1 VREVSPRAIVN
12 VRHFTGI
19 ESKGDRM
26 RFNSRGKRLLIAAAV
41 CIGVPF
47 LVQAAGAQTIDE
59 IVVTASKRGEVAIQD
74 VPVSVQVVD
83 GGDLQEA
90 GDIDF
95 MDYFYQV
102 PGLSIN
108 NQGPGDKQYIIRGI
122 QSSGA
127 GTVGLY
133 FDEVIITGENE
144 GDGGKQPDIKMFDID
159 RIEVL
164 KGPQGTTFGSSSL
177 SGTIR
182 WLPNAPQYDSL
193 ELDLGGGFRLLQ
205 DSSDFGWQTDGMIN
219 VPVIEDK
226 LAVRLAGFYHDKA
239 GYLDNKF
246 EEDANHEQSGAAR
259 AMISWRATE
268 ELEIST
274 MAMIQ
279 SMDVGARNFFND
291 TTALLPLSDTLN
303 GQDLPGDYYQ
313 AVLTGAGFEDDL
325 NIYNVKAIY
334 DKPWGTITGTHSVF
348 SRHTFARRATSFASE
363 VLFGLP
369 ADENPAFL
377 GNEKDRD
384 VVSSEIRFAS
394 TWDSA
399 FQLLVGGF
407 LQKEDRVD
415 ITTYVFT
422 DPASGKVTETSELG
436 ARRDNTAEISEIAA
450 FGEISWDLTD
460 QLTLTAGGR
469 WFDLETDAQDNVII
483 LYIFQPGVGLL
494 PPRSFDF
501 SDVILKGNLAWKL
514 TDEFMVFAQV
524 AEGYRAGGANDQ
536 SPMEITDVI
545 IPPGFESDSLVN
557 YEIGVKSSYWNDR
570 LTVNGSLYFIDW
582 SNIQV
587 EQQATNS
594 QGLSFSYRGNGGG
607 AEVKGI
613 ELEVNAMPTDRL
625 NVGASLSYLQA
636 ELTEDFPIPSD
647 GLEGDEIPHSPELSG
662 SVNARYE
669 YPLPNELTGFIG
681 GDWSYRGESANQFRP
696 DAPFY
701 RSHDSYSLMNLR
713 GGIVGEDW
721 SLVLALDNAL
731 DADEIISYTFDFQ
744 FPPIPGERFL
754 PDNKVRPWPRTF
766 SVMLRKQ
773 FY

>member
-1 VREVSPRAIVN
+1 
-12 VRHFTGI
+12 
-19 ESKGDRM
+19 M
-26 RFNSRGKRLLIAAAV
+26 RFTSGKQRFAIAAAAGTALPLLFDV
-41 CIGVPF
+41 
-47 LVQAAGAQTIDE
+47 AGAQAIDE
-59 IVVTASKRGEVAIQD
+59 IVVTASKRGEMAIQD
-74 VPVSVQVVD
+74 VPVSVQVVE

-90 GDIDF
+90 GDLDF

-102 PGLSIN
+102 PGLSVN
-108 NQGPGDKQYIIRGI
+108 DQGPGDKQYIIRGI

-133 FDEVIITGENE
+133 FDEVIITGESE
-144 GDGGKQPDIKMFDID
+144 GDGGKQPDIKMFDIN

-182 WLPNAPQYDSL
+182 WIANAPQYDSF
-193 ELDLGGGFRLLQ
+193 ELDLGGGFRMLQ
-205 DSSDFGWQTDGMIN
+205 DSSDFGWQTDGVIN
-219 VPVIEDK
+219 IPVIEDS
-226 LAVRLAGFYHDKA
+226 LAVRIAGLYLDKA

-246 EEDANHEQSGAAR
+246 EEDANHEESGAVR
-259 AMISWRATE
+259 AMVSWQATD
-268 ELEIST
+268 ELELST

-325 NIYNVKAIY
+325 NIYNVKAVY
-334 DKPWGTITGTHSVF
+334 DQPWGTITGTHSVF
-348 SRHTFARRATSFASE
+348 SRYTFARRATSFASE

-384 VVSSEIRFAS
+384 VVNSEIRFAS
-394 TWDSA
+394 QWDGP
-399 FQLLVGGF
+399 FQVLVGGF
-407 LQKEDRVD
+407 LQKEDRND

-422 DPASGKVTETSELG
+422 DPATGKVTETSELG
-436 ARRDNTAEISEIAA
+436 ARRENVAEISEIAA
-450 FGEISWDLTD
+450 FGEVSWDLTD
-460 QLTLTAGGR
+460 QLTLTAGSR
-469 WFDLETDAQDNVII
+469 WFDQETDAQDNVI
-483 LYIFQPGVGLL
+483 LQYIFQPGAGFL
-494 PPRSFDF
+494 PPRNFDF
-501 SDVILKGNLAWKL
+501 SDVIFKGNLAYNL

-536 SPMEITDVI
+536 SPMAITDVI

-557 YEIGVKSSYWNDR
+557 YEIGVKSAYLDNR
-570 LTVNGSLYFIDW
+570 LIVNGSLYFIDW

-607 AEVKGI
+607 AEVKGV
-613 ELEVNAMPTDRL
+613 ELEVNASPTEQLDI
-625 NVGASLSYLQA
+625 GASVTWLQA
-636 ELTEDFPIPSD
+636 ELTENFPIPTD
-647 GLEGDEIPHSPELSG
+647 GLAGDEIPHSPELSG
-662 SVNARYE
+662 SLNARYE
-669 YPLPNELTGFIG
+669 YPLPNDLVGFIG

-701 RSHDSYSLMNLR
+701 RIHDSYSIANLR
-713 GGIVGEDW
+713 GGVAGEDW

-731 DADEIISYTFDFQ
+731 DSDEVISYTFDFQ

-754 PDNKVRPWPRTF
+754 PDNQVRPWPRTF
-766 SVMLRKQ
+766 SIMLRKQ